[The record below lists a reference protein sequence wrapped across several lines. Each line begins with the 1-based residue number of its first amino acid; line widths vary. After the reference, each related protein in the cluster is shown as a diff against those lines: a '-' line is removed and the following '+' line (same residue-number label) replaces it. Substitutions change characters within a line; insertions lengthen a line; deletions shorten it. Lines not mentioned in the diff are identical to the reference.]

1 MPRGGRIARKF
12 LELRD
17 RNEAA
22 FIPFIVAGDPD
33 LATTRRLVLELEAR
47 GADLIELGVPFSD
60 PMADGPANQ
69 RAIAR
74 GLASDASLPA
84 VLSLVSELRQE
95 TQIPLILY
103 GYFNPYLHYGCE
115 RLCRD
120 AATAGVDAIL
130 AVDLPP
136 EESMELLKPARAN
149 RLDLIYLLAPTTP
162 LERSRRIARS
172 ASGFLYYVS
181 VTGVTGVRGE
191 VGSDV
196 ESKVEELRTVS
207 DLPIGVGFGIST
219 PQQAAKVASFAD
231 AVVVGS
237 AISTLIEQHVESG
250 DAVAAVGGLVGA
262 FKDAMRA
269 AQRNHAGAGGKLEG
283 GN

>member
-12 LELRD
+12 LELRG

-33 LATTRRLVLELEAR
+33 IATTRRLVLELEAR

-74 GLASDASLPA
+74 GLAADASLPA
-84 VLSLVSELRQE
+84 ILSLVSELRQA
-95 TQIPLILY
+95 TQIPFILY

-136 EESMELLKPARAN
+136 EENMELLKPARAN

-196 ESKVEELRTVS
+196 ESKVRELRTVS

-237 AISTLIEQHVESG
+237 AISTLIEQHIAAG
-250 DAVAAVGGLVGA
+250 DAVAAVGGLVEA
-262 FKDAMRA
+262 MKNAMRA
-269 AQRNHAGAGGKLEG
+269 ARRNQAGADGELER

>member
-1 MPRGGRIARKF
+1 MAHRGRIARKF
-12 LELRD
+12 SELRR

-22 FIPFIVAGDPD
+22 LIPFIVAGDPD
-33 LATTRRLVLELEAR
+33 MASTHKLVLELESR

-69 RAIAR
+69 HAIAR
-74 GLASDASLPA
+74 GLSSGASLA
-84 VLSLVSELRQE
+84 GILSMVTDLRKE
-95 TQIPLILY
+95 TQIPIILY
-103 GYFNPYLHYGCE
+103 GYYNPYLHYGCE

-136 EESMELLKPARAN
+136 EENAELQKPARAN
-149 RLDLIYLLAPTTP
+149 GIDLIYLLAPTTP

-172 ASGFLYYVS
+172 AGGFLYYVS
-181 VTGVTGVRGE
+181 VTGVTGARGA
-191 VGSDV
+191 VGGDV
-196 ESKVEELRTVS
+196 EGKVRELRSVS

-219 PQQAAKVASFAD
+219 PEQAAKVASFAD

-237 AISTLIEQHVESG
+237 AISMIIEEHIAAG
-250 DAVAAVGGLVGA
+250 DAVSAVGNLAGA
-262 FKDAMRA
+262 MKDAMRA
-269 AQRNHAGAGGKLEG
+269 ARGGASMQAA
-283 GN
+283 N

>member
-1 MPRGGRIARKF
+1 MPGGGRIARKF
-12 LELRD
+12 LELRG

-33 LATTRRLVLELEAR
+33 IATTRRLVLELETR

-74 GLASDASLPA
+74 GLSSDASLPA
-84 VLSLVSELRQE
+84 ILSLVSELRQA

-120 AATAGVDAIL
+120 AATAGVDAML

-136 EESMELLKPARAN
+136 EENMELLKPARAN
-149 RLDLIYLLAPTTP
+149 RIDLIYLLAPTTP

-196 ESKVEELRTVS
+196 ESKVRELRTVS

-219 PQQAAKVASFAD
+219 PQQAATVASFAD

-237 AISTLIEQHVESG
+237 AISTLIEQHIQSG

-262 FKDAMRA
+262 IKEAMRA
-269 AQRNHAGAGGKLEG
+269 AQRGGAGGKLER

>member
-12 LELRD
+12 LELRG

-22 FIPFIVAGDPD
+22 LIPFIVAGDPD
-33 LATTRRLVLELEAR
+33 IATTRRLVLELEAR

-74 GLASDASLPA
+74 GLESGASLPA
-84 VLSLVSELRQE
+84 ILSLVSELRQA
-95 TQIPLILY
+95 THVPLILF

-130 AVDLPP
+130 AVDLPS
-136 EESMELLKPARAN
+136 EESAELLKPARAN
-149 RLDLIYLLAPTTP
+149 GLDLIYLLAPTTP

-181 VTGVTGVRGE
+181 VTGVTGVRSE
-191 VGSDV
+191 VDSDV
-196 ESKVEELRTVS
+196 ESKVRELRTVS

-219 PQQAAKVASFAD
+219 PQQAAKVANFAD

-237 AISTLIEQHVESG
+237 AISTLIEQHIASG
-250 DAVAAVGGLVGA
+250 DAVGAVGGLVGA
-262 FKDAMRA
+262 LKVAMRSARRTAPAPA
-269 AQRNHAGAGGKLEG
+269 AS
-283 GN
+283 

>member
-1 MPRGGRIARKF
+1 MPHGGRIARKF
-12 LELRD
+12 RELRA

-22 FIPFIVAGDPD
+22 LIPFIVAGDPD
-33 LATTRRLVLELEAR
+33 IATTRRLVLELEAR

-74 GLASDASLPA
+74 GLEAGASLPA
-84 VLSLVSELRQE
+84 ILSLVSELRQA
-95 TQIPLILY
+95 TQIPLILF

-120 AATAGVDAIL
+120 AAAAGVDAIL
-130 AVDLPP
+130 VIDLPP
-136 EESMELLKPARAN
+136 EESAELLKPARAN
-149 RLDLIYLLAPTTP
+149 GLDLIYVLAPTTP
-162 LERSRRIARS
+162 LARSRRIARS

-181 VTGVTGVRGE
+181 VTGVTGVRSE

-196 ESKVEELRTVS
+196 ESKVRELRTVS

-219 PQQAAKVASFAD
+219 PQQAAKVANFAD

-237 AISTLIEQHVESG
+237 AISTVIEQQLAAG
-250 DAVAAVGGLVGA
+250 DAVAAAAGLVGA
-262 FKDAMRA
+262 LKDAMRTA
-269 AQRNHAGAGGKLEG
+269 HETMPAPAVS
-283 GN
+283 

>member
-1 MPRGGRIARKF
+1 MRHGGRIARKF
-12 LELRD
+12 LELRA

-22 FIPFIVAGDPD
+22 LIPFIVAGDPD
-33 LATTRRLVLELEAR
+33 IATTRRLVLELEAR

-74 GLASDASLPA
+74 GLEAGASLPA
-84 VLSLVSELRQE
+84 ILSLVSELRQA
-95 TQIPLILY
+95 TQIPLILF

-130 AVDLPP
+130 VIDLPP
-136 EESMELLKPARAN
+136 EESAELLKPARAN
-149 RLDLIYLLAPTTP
+149 GLDLIYLLAPTTP

-181 VTGVTGVRGE
+181 VTGVTGVRSE

-196 ESKVEELRTVS
+196 ESKVRELRTVS

-219 PQQAAKVASFAD
+219 PQQAAKVANFAD

-237 AISTLIEQHVESG
+237 AISTLIEQQLASG
-250 DAVAAVGGLVGA
+250 DAVAAAGGLVGA
-262 FKDAMRA
+262 LKDAMRA
-269 AQRNHAGAGGKLEG
+269 AHRTMPAPAVS
-283 GN
+283 